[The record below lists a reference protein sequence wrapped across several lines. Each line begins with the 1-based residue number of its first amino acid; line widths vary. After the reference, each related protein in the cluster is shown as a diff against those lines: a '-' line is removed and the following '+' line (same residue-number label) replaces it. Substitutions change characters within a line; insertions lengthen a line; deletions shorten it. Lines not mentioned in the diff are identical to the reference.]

1 MFTEEEYE
9 AFQEAQEEADYEY
22 LSTIPTKTIIE
33 YLMTQDTDD
42 IVEELLAENPPS
54 VLEVADSIS
63 RVNPRDL
70 AYILS
75 FVHQDTLR
83 DLLLNLEFYKGTPY
97 DYNT

>member
-9 AFQEAQEEADYEY
+9 AFQEARTEEDYEY
-22 LSTIPTKTIIE
+22 LSTIPIQTIIE
-33 YLMTQDTDD
+33 YLMTQDTSDL
-42 IVEELLAENPPS
+42 VEELLMDTPPS

-75 FVHQDTLR
+75 FAHQDTLR
-83 DLLLNLEFYKGTPY
+83 DLLLNLEFYTRTSY
-97 DYNT
+97 DINT